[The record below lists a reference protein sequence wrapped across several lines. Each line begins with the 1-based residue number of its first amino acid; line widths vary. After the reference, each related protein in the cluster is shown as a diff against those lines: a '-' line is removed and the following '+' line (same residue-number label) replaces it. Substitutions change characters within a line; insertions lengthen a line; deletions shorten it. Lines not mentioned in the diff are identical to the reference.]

1 MKKLEEIKKLSKRD
15 KSILVKCRK
24 AISNIDP
31 KAEVIF
37 FGSRARGD
45 ADPESDYD
53 IIILTDR
60 EATLKKEDTFRCQL
74 YPIELETGA
83 VITVMLVTK
92 KDWDSP
98 LQKAMPLYQNIRRDG
113 LFL

>member
-1 MKKLEEIKKLSKRD
+1 MKKLEDIKKISKSE
-15 KSILVKCRK
+15 KAILEKCRK
-24 AISNIDP
+24 EISNIEP
-31 KAEVIF
+31 KADVIL

-45 ADPESDYD
+45 AEPESDYD
-53 IIILTDR
+53 IIIFTDH
-60 EATLKKEDTFRCQL
+60 EATLKREDTFRCQL

>member
-1 MKKLEEIKKLSKRD
+1 MKKLEGIKKISNKD
-15 KSILVKCRK
+15 KSILEKCRK
-24 AISNIDP
+24 AINKIDP
-31 KAEVIF
+31 NAEVIL

-45 ADPESDYD
+45 AEPESDYD
-53 IIILTDR
+53 IIILTDQ

-74 YPIELETGA
+74 YPIELDTGA

-98 LQKAMPLYQNIRRDG
+98 LQRAMPLYQRRDG